1 MMLPKAMENG
11 LTPVMVK
18 EIVYQAADYVGFGRM
33 LPFLEIANE
42 VMEEKGIELP
52 VEHRGTTT
60 EENRLESQVSD
71 IQRQAFNEKPHHGRE
86 VERIVMIRHIRHGEA
101 SGNHQGHQP
110 KQRTDIAAEEDEQ
123 GENA

>member
-1 MMLPKAMENG
+1 MIEQGKPFYLDVEQLFGGQQRHRAQIADKVNHRYEETYIPLDSETSDK
-11 LTPVMVK
+11 PV
-18 EIVYQAADYVGFGRM
+18 
-33 LPFLEIANE
+33 
-42 VMEEKGIELP
+42 
-52 VEHRGTTT
+52 

-123 GENA
+123 GRKCLK